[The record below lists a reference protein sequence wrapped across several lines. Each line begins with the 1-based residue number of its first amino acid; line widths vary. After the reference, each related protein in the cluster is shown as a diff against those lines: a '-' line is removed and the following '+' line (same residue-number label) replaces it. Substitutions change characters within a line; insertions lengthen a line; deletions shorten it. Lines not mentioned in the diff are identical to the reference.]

1 MILAW
6 PLVMSL
12 LSWLRPERKP
22 RSHALVENPEKK
34 KPLVDREATR
44 GRNTATQCLS
54 DISVTTGASRRCQ
67 ENPGQFREN
76 DASPAGRH
84 LAAFPIICLHTGL
97 ATPRFF
103 EQVDLPCMVGVVL
116 HMAVEVVIRRTALC
130 H

>member
-34 KPLVDREATR
+34 KPLLDGEATR

-54 DISVTTGASRRCQ
+54 DIWETAGASRRCQ
-67 ENPGQFREN
+67 KNSGQFWKN
-76 DASPAGRH
+76 DALRAGGH
-84 LAAFPIICLHTGL
+84 
-97 ATPRFF
+97 
-103 EQVDLPCMVGVVL
+103 
-116 HMAVEVVIRRTALC
+116 
-130 H
+130 